1 MMGIGLVKVDLS
13 LLKILKPRPSSLGFL
28 LLMDLV
34 KIHIVQN
41 NILFATESRWEKYAL
56 SGLYADRDQND
67 SKSQLRMKGYFV

>member
-1 MMGIGLVKVDLS
+1 MKVDLS

-41 NILFATESRWEKYAL
+41 NILFATKSRREKYAQSEL
-56 SGLYADRDQND
+56 RPDRDEND

>member
-1 MMGIGLVKVDLS
+1 MMDIGLVKVDLS

-41 NILFATESRWEKYAL
+41 NILFETKSRWEKYVL
-56 SGLYADRDQND
+56 SELRADRDEND
-67 SKSQLRMKGYFV
+67 GKSQLRMKGYFV